1 MRLKYKILIG
11 VLGVLGAAGLALS
24 QYRGSHASVSL
35 HGVNYSDR
43 EFSYFIAGPEDSKKT
58 IGGEHIAPF
67 AGGGTTC
74 CAVLPWKWK
83 PGTKV
88 RLTTTHWLKKRPDGS
103 LPEVTEQH
111 EVDVPEYAEA
121 GELWVIRDSKG
132 KISVVSSNVQPDHPA
147 WPGKVKGW
155 PVPSVEYQRER
166 WEIYREVEEAHVN
179 AFASLIK
186 EFELDPVKRAKEA
199 WEFDRE
205 YSPKEIAGFEGP
217 NDPRYSEHLKQ
228 RYISGLKR
236 SKGDLEKIMR
246 AKP

>member
-1 MRLKYKILIG
+1 MQLKHKILIG
-11 VLGVLGAAGLALS
+11 ILGVAGVVGLALS

-43 EFSYFIAGPEDSKKT
+43 EFSYFIADPENPKKT

-88 RLTTTHWLKKRPDGS
+88 RLTTIHWLKKRPDGK
-103 LPEVTEQH
+103 LPQVTEEH

-121 GELWVIRDSKG
+121 GELWVIRDGDG
-132 KISVVSSNVQPDHPA
+132 KISVVSTNVQPDHPG
-147 WPGKVKGW
+147 WPGRIKGW
-155 PVPSVEYQRER
+155 PVPSLEYRLER
-166 WEIYREVEEAHVN
+166 WELHRELEQGNVDLYL
-179 AFASLIK
+179 SLSQ
-186 EFELDPVKRAKEA
+186 ELERNPKDHAKEMWA
-199 WEFDRE
+199 HDKE
-205 YSPKEIAGFEGP
+205 YSSSEIAGFTGP
-217 NDPRYSEHLKQ
+217 TDPRYIEHLHKA
-228 RYISGLKR
+228 YVEGMKR
-236 SKGDLEKIMR
+236 STARLEEIMK

>member
-1 MRLKYKILIG
+1 MLLKHKVLIG
-11 VLGVLGAAGLALS
+11 ALGLVGVVGLALS
-24 QYRGSHASVSL
+24 QYRGAHASVSL

-43 EFSYFIAGPEDSKKT
+43 EFSYFIADPENPKKT

-103 LPEVTEQH
+103 LPEVTQEH

-121 GELWVIRDSKG
+121 EELWVIRDAQG
-132 KISVVSSNVQPDHPA
+132 KISVVSSNVQPDHPG

-166 WEIYREVEEAHVN
+166 WELYRNHEANYVKLYEASLEELRKNPEAH
-179 AFASLIK
+179 ARKSW
-186 EFELDPVKRAKEA
+186 EFEKGNSAE
-199 WEFDRE
+199 
-205 YSPKEIAGFEGP
+205 EIAEFTGP
-217 NDPRYSEHLKQ
+217 TDPRYIARLQKE
-228 RYISGLKR
+228 YINELNQSR
-236 SKGDLEKIMR
+236 ARLEAVMK